1 MNCQEG
7 MENMQRQLDG
17 DLDDHESEALMSH
30 MRHCQ
35 QCAAMFER
43 LQLLSAD
50 LENLPKVM
58 PPFSLVDAIMPRITE
73 LSNTNSAHATESSES
88 SAPLPSRTVRT
99 VPVRRWKDRVSL
111 RVLSGVVAASLVV
124 GVFITTYKPF
134 GSGTTEES
142 ASLAAD
148 MSRSFAADIAT
159 EEAADSSAF
168 KKSEAGNDSLLKEE
182 LEVSPSSV
190 NEPESQK
197 PAEEPQADERKA
209 PDAAPSE
216 KDAPPKPSSSDKG
229 YNIDSKPDS
238 SRTNHIKVGVTSSP
252 DKGKAPNYNYDI
264 QSGNDDKA
272 TGSSNSS
279 DSNNTSNS
287 NTGETK
293 QDGLK
298 APDEEGVQEQTGG
311 NSAGQ
316 NPPIQPAQ
324 QQQEVL
330 SPNGNYRASIIHNQ
344 VYINTVQ
351 NNTTLYISESSLQ
364 GFGAIVWAADSKTV
378 TYEVITEQ
386 GVQTF
391 VVDPEAGT
399 ATLVQP
405 K

>member
-58 PPFSLVDAIMPRITE
+58 PPFSLVDAIMPRIAE
-73 LSNTNSAHATESSES
+73 LPNANLANAAESSES
-88 SAPLPSRTVRT
+88 SSSFPSRTTRT
-99 VPVRRWKDRVSL
+99 VPVKRWKDRVSL

-124 GVFITTYKPF
+124 GLFITTYKPF
-134 GSGTTEES
+134 GSGSAEDS

-148 MSRSFAADIAT
+148 MSKSFAADN
-159 EEAADSSAF
+159 ESSGAADSSAF
-168 KKSEAGNDSLLKEE
+168 KKSDVGDDSQLKEA

-190 NEPESQK
+190 SEPESKQ
-197 PAEEPQADERKA
+197 PAEEPQPDARKA
-209 PDAAPSE
+209 PDAAPPKEES
-216 KDAPPKPSSSDKG
+216 PPKSSSSDKG
-229 YNIDSKPDS
+229 YNIDSKPTS
-238 SRTNHIKVGVTSSP
+238 SRNGEVKLGGNVSP

-264 QSGNDDKA
+264 QSGSDDKA
-272 TGSSNSS
+272 AGSSNSS
-279 DSNNTSNS
+279 ESGNASNN
-287 NTGETK
+287 NTGDTK
-293 QDGLK
+293 PGGLK
-298 APDEEGVQEQTGG
+298 SADEGEIQEQTGG
-311 NSAGQ
+311 NAAGQ
-316 NPPIQPAQ
+316 NPSLQPTQ
-324 QQQEVL
+324 QVQEVL
-330 SPNGNYRASIIHNQ
+330 SPNGSYRASIIHNQ
-344 VYINTVQ
+344 VNINTVE
-351 NNTTLYISESSLQ
+351 NNTTLFISEPSAQ
-364 GFGAIVWAADSKTV
+364 GFGSIVWAADSKTV